1 MNLEFHA
8 VPKLSDEDMEYLI
21 WTLNNVYGKEIL
33 FSSGAASGA
42 YASTIEEQNNKRRY

>member
-33 FSSGAASGA
+33 FIA
-42 YASTIEEQNNKRRY
+42 EQQVELMHLP